1 MLSPSLLPA
10 TTASALLKHLYHRDH
25 HLVYVYV
32 NWERWQHINVHRWV
46 AESVDCQTKW
56 TREPSTDWILR
67 RETECLDRSTVTDCR
82 QTSTQTDRQTL
93 RHTDRQTQR
102 HTDRHTHT
110 HRNKTRQLRCMQV
123 GSWSQSPSPLVW
135 CHHMRHTVV
144 QNSSAWQIVCLEQ
157 AACFTAVIWKSLP
170 IQKTQ
175 LKTFLFSKD
184 WAAAPSD
191 SCF

>member
-32 NWERWQHINVHRWV
+32 NWERWQHINVRRWV
-46 AESVDCQTKW
+46 AESVDCRTKW

-102 HTDRHTHT
+102 HTDRQTHTHT
-110 HRNKTRQLRCMQV
+110 HTGTKLDNSDACKSAPEASRRLRSFGAITCVIPWSRTRLHDR
-123 GSWSQSPSPLVW
+123 SFVW
-135 CHHMRHTVV
+135 
-144 QNSSAWQIVCLEQ
+144 N
-157 AACFTAVIWKSLP
+157 
-170 IQKTQ
+170 
-175 LKTFLFSKD
+175 
-184 WAAAPSD
+184 
-191 SCF
+191 